1 MRKEIF
7 LWVAFMVWPL
17 AAQEKKEIELKTEV
31 TEATV
36 FIKGAQVTRK
46 TSANFPAGQSTV
58 RFVNLSP
65 YIDAKSVQVKI
76 DGEVMILSV
85 NHQVSFSD
93 TVRLSGE
100 MESLRKQRKELE
112 EKVKAETI
120 LKTALN
126 QELIF
131 LVDNQ
136 KMGGTGGID
145 FDNLK
150 TASIYYGERFSAL
163 KLKEIEIDR
172 KIENLSE
179 EIGAIDRKIAVTG
192 SAKPEPAGEV
202 VLHIDCKTAVH
213 VPVELSYYV
222 SNAGWFPSYDIR
234 AKNISEP
241 VELAYKANVMQNTKE
256 TWRNIRLKVS
266 SANPNLGNVAPKLVT
281 YRLDYYTRPP
291 RYDTNNQ
298 SNQVGGYIRDAK
310 TGEPL
315 AGATAM
321 IQGTTIGTAADLSG
335 HYVLSIPAGG
345 GVVEASYIGYK
356 TNAAP
361 IRGDKLDFLLEENG
375 ASLDEVVVVGYATG
389 KSTNDMAFQRNALAE
404 AKPLPQKAMLKSV
417 PVPVAQVESQT
428 AVTFEIKTPYTIP
441 SENRSTAIEVERYSV
456 PAEYEYCCVPKVYA
470 DAFLLANIS
479 GWEQYN
485 LLEGEANIFFEN
497 TFVGKTILDVRSPGD
512 TLNLSLGRD
521 RNVSVKR
528 EKVKEYST
536 QKFLG
541 SKTET
546 TRDWKITVRNNKRQ
560 PVSMVIFDQVPV
572 SLLQEIEVNVE
583 NLSGGTLNAETGE
596 VKWKFDLSP
605 AQTNE
610 LGLRYKVKYPKGKSL
625 LVE

>member
-1 MRKEIF
+1 MRKEMF
-7 LWVAFMVWPL
+7 LWVALMAWPL
-17 AAQEKKEIELKTEV
+17 AAQEKKDLELQTEV
-31 TEATV
+31 AEATV
-36 FIKGAQVTRK
+36 FIRGAQVTRK
-46 TSANFPAGQSTV
+46 TAASFPAGRSTV

-65 YIDAKSVQVKI
+65 YIDAKSVQVKV

-100 MESLRKQRKELE
+100 METLRKQRKELN
-112 EKVKAETI
+112 EKVRAETV

-136 KMGGTGGID
+136 KIGGTNGID

-150 TASIYYGERFSAL
+150 TASTYYGERFAAL

-172 KIENLSE
+172 KIEDLSE
-179 EIGAIDRKIAVTG
+179 EIGSIDRKIAVTG
-192 SAKPEPAGEV
+192 NAKPEPTGEV
-202 VLHIDCKTAVH
+202 VLNIDCRTAVR

-222 SNAGWFPSYDIR
+222 NNAGWFPSYDIR
-234 AKNISEP
+234 AKSISEP

-256 TWRNIRLKVS
+256 TWRSIRLKVS
-266 SANPNLGNVAPKLVT
+266 SASPNLGNVAPKLVT

-291 RYDTNNQ
+291 RYDTNSR
-298 SNQVGGYIRDAK
+298 SNQVSGRILDAA

-321 IQGTTIGTAADLSG
+321 IQGSTIGTAADLSG

-356 TNAAP
+356 TKAAP
-361 IRGDKLDFLLEENG
+361 IRGDNLDFLLEEDA
-375 ASLDEVVVVGYATG
+375 ASLEDVVVVGYASG
-389 KSTNDMAFQRNALAE
+389 RSGNDMASAERSLAE
-404 AKPLPQKAMLKSV
+404 AKPSSLKAMSKSV
-417 PVPVAQVESQT
+417 PVPVARVENQT

-441 SENRSTAIEVERYSV
+441 SENRSTTIEVERYSV
-456 PAEYEYCCVPKVYA
+456 PAEYEYYCVPKIYT

-528 EKVKEYST
+528 EKVREYST

-541 SKTET
+541 SRTET

-560 PVSMVIFDQVPV
+560 PVPMVIFDQIPV
-572 SLLQEIEVNVE
+572 SILQEIEVNAE
-583 NLSGGTLNAETGE
+583 NLSGG
-596 VKWKFDLSP
+596 
-605 AQTNE
+605 
-610 LGLRYKVKYPKGKSL
+610 
-625 LVE
+625 